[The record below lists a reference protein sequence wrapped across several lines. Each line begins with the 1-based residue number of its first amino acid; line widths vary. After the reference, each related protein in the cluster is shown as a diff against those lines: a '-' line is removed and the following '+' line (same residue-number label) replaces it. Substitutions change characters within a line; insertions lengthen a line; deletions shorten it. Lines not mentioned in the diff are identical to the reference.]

1 MREQIAHIEKRALII
16 GVIANLI
23 MAISGWAAFNLS
35 GSEALLLDGN
45 MSFILFI
52 TTLVA
57 LKITTIKSNKS
68 DTFPFGLYVAEALY
82 SLMKGL
88 LLLGVVVSAISSN
101 GSKVL
106 SYWQGAEIEPIK
118 TGIIVYYA
126 IAMVIICWGLS
137 LFYYRQNKRI
147 NNNSSMLKV
156 DQKSS
161 FIDGILSASTGT
173 ILVVIGFIE
182 PTSQFS
188 PLLYI
193 GDSILVITLALMM
206 ITQPINIMKE
216 AFVEL
221 AGGKL
226 QDNESYQDIKA
237 KVESQLCTR
246 SHHIKSLHISKTGS
260 SYLVVIGLDLT
271 QLNSQSRSRL
281 ITEKQ
286 QLQEQLESNYPFIDV
301 EMILT

>member
-1 MREQIAHIEKRALII
+1 MTKHIAHIEKRALII
-16 GVIANLI
+16 GVIANLV

-57 LKITTIKSNKS
+57 LKITEIKSNKS
-68 DTFPFGLYVAEALY
+68 DIFPFGLYVAEALY

-88 LLLGVVVSAISSN
+88 LLLGVVISAISSN
-101 GSKVL
+101 SSKVL

-118 TGIIVYYA
+118 TGVIVYYA
-126 IAMVIICWGLS
+126 IAMVVICWGLS
-137 LFYYRQNKRI
+137 FFYHRQNKRI
-147 NNNSSMLKV
+147 NHNSSMLKV

-161 FIDGILSASTGT
+161 FIDGILSASTGV

-182 PTSQFS
+182 PTSTFS

-206 ITQPINIMKE
+206 ITQPINIIKE

-226 QDNESYQDIKA
+226 QDTESYQDIKS
-237 KVESQLCTR
+237 KVESKFDAQT
-246 SHHIKSLHISKTGS
+246 HHITSLHISKTGS
-260 SYLVVIGLDLT
+260 NYLVVIGLDLT
-271 QLNSQSRSRL
+271 KLNPNNQSTLINKKTQLH
-281 ITEKQ
+281 
-286 QLQEQLESNYPFIDV
+286 QELVSSYPFIDI

>member
-1 MREQIAHIEKRALII
+1 MREQIAHIERRALII
-16 GVIANLI
+16 GIIANLV

-57 LKITTIKSNKS
+57 LKITKIKSKKS

-106 SYWQGAEIEPIK
+106 SYWQGAAIEPIK
-118 TGIIVYYA
+118 TGIIIYYA

-137 LFYYRQNKRI
+137 LFYYSQNKRI

-161 FIDGILSASTGT
+161 FIDGILSASTGA

-226 QDNESYQDIKA
+226 QDNESYQDIKSR
-237 KVESQLCTR
+237 VESQLFA
-246 SHHIKSLHISKTGS
+246 SKHHITTLHISKTGS
-260 SYLVVIGLDLT
+260 SYLVVIGLDLAT
-271 QLNSQSRSRL
+271 LKPESQNTL
-281 ITEKQ
+281 INEKK
-286 QLQEQLESNYPFIDV
+286 QLQEKLECSYPFIDV
-301 EMILT
+301 EMTLT

>member
-1 MREQIAHIEKRALII
+1 
-16 GVIANLI
+16 
-23 MAISGWAAFNLS
+23 
-35 GSEALLLDGN
+35 
-45 MSFILFI
+45 
-52 TTLVA
+52 
-57 LKITTIKSNKS
+57 
-68 DTFPFGLYVAEALY
+68 
-82 SLMKGL
+82 
-88 LLLGVVVSAISSN
+88 
-101 GSKVL
+101 
-106 SYWQGAEIEPIK
+106 
-118 TGIIVYYA
+118 
-126 IAMVIICWGLS
+126 
-137 LFYYRQNKRI
+137 
-147 NNNSSMLKV
+147 MLKV